1 MGFVTTA
8 FAWSDFGVVEAEDS
22 VSLAGVRDGTGVVAA
37 KEAVAEAGDDAVA
50 EFAQGAGD

>member
-1 MGFVTTA
+1 MGFVTAA
-8 FAWSDFGVVEAEDS
+8 FAGSDFGVVEAEDS
-22 VSLAGVRDGTGVVAA
+22 VSFAGDRDGAGVIAA